1 MFEDVNQMLCFRWP
15 EIILQVPW
23 LWRVFKG
30 ETLTSVS
37 SIVYTSADAETHRR
51 QKVNHR
57 RVVKVGVN
65 LDARYFS
72 TSHMLFTLL
81 MKIRAKP
88 SRWKLGN
95 VAKRCIT

>member
-1 MFEDVNQMLCFRWP
+1 MFIKCCVFDGQELFCRFHGYG
-15 EIILQVPW
+15 EF
-23 LWRVFKG
+23 FKG

-57 RVVKVGVN
+57 RIVKVGVN

>member
-1 MFEDVNQMLCFRWP
+1 MLIKCCVFRWQ

-23 LWRVFKG
+23 LWRVFQG

-51 QKVNHR
+51 QEVNHR

-65 LDARYFS
+65 LDARYFFYLAHAVHL
-72 TSHMLFTLL
+72 TDE
-81 MKIRAKP
+81 KRAKP